1 MAEKVGNRSK
11 RKRISFIGALNY
23 QKRQLFAPFYSENYT
38 NTEVFLTWI
47 SQVLVPVLE
56 PNMIVIMDNASF
68 HKSGKIR
75 DLIEKTGAE
84 LLYLPKYSPDL
95 NPIEKCWRP
104 LKIQIQKARKFCEN
118 FDEIMTYIFC
128 KNKCQ
133 VICN

>member
-11 RKRISFIGALNY
+11 HKRVSFIGALNY

-56 PNMIVIMDNASF
+56 PNMVVIMDHASF
-68 HKSGKIR
+68 YKSGKIR
-75 DLIEKTGAE
+75 DLIEFAGAE

-104 LKIQIQKARKFCEN
+104 LKIKIQKARKFCKN

-133 VICN
+133 VICS

>member
-11 RKRISFIGALNY
+11 NKRVWFIGALNY
-23 QKRQLFAPFYSENYT
+23 QKRQLFAPFIAKIILIPK
-38 NTEVFLTWI
+38 VFLTWI

-56 PNMIVIMDNASF
+56 LNMVVIMDNVSF
-68 HKSGKIR
+68 YKSGKIR
-75 DLIEKTGAE
+75 DLIESAGVE

-104 LKIQIQKARKFCEN
+104 LKIQIQKARKFCKN

-128 KNKCQ
+128 KNMGQK
-133 VICN
+133 ICN

>member
-11 RKRISFIGALNY
+11 RQRISFIGALNY

-47 SQVLVPVLE
+47 EQILVPVLE
-56 PNMIVIMDNASF
+56 PNMVVIMDNASF
-68 HKSGKIR
+68 HKSYKIM

-104 LKIQIQKARKFCEN
+104 LKIQIQKARKFCDN

-128 KNKCQ
+128 KNRYQVKC
-133 VICN
+133 N

>member
-11 RKRISFIGALNY
+11 RQRISFIGALNY
-23 QKRQLFAPFYSENYT
+23 QKRQLFASFYSENYT

-56 PNMIVIMDNASF
+56 PNMVVIIDNASF
-68 HKSGKIR
+68 YKSGKIR
-75 DLIEKTGAE
+75 DLIESAGAE

-104 LKIQIQKARKFCEN
+104 LKIQIQKARKFCAN

-128 KNKCQ
+128 KNRYQVKC
-133 VICN
+133 N